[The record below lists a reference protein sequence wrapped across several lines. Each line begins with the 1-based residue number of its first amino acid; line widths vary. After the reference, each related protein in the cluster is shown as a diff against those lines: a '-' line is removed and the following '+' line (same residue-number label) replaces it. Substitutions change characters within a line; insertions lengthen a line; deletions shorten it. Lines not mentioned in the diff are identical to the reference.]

1 MMIGLNWK
9 APTTSLVVSLLAL
22 FTICISS
29 DQRFVGAITPLKS
42 SVTAGVGLT
51 VEDVARGGSSEVAEE
66 LALFRAMHS
75 SILNR
80 KDSGA
85 FLAALDQS
93 GGSTPKALKAY
104 GMGPEEGNYEIG
116 TER

>member
-1 MMIGLNWK
+1 MIGLNWK
-9 APTTSLVVSLLAL
+9 APTTSLLAVLLL
-22 FTICISS
+22 FTSAE
-29 DQRFVGAITPLKS
+29 AITSPIS
-42 SVTAGVGLT
+42 PAPTGIQLT
-51 VEDVARGGSSEVAEE
+51 VDHVARGGSSEVAEE
-66 LALFRAMHS
+66 LALFRAMHA

-93 GGSTPKALKAY
+93 GGSTPKALQAY